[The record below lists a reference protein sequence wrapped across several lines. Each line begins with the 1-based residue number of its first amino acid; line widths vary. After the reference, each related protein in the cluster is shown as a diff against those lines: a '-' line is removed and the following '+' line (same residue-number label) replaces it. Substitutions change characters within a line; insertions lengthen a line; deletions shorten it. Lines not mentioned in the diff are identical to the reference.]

1 MGWMSLNYKIYL
13 DKSKLKHYLYLLPF
27 NSFLFK
33 ESSIVTIKYVFSF
46 FWSLNCTSLVC
57 KLFIQTILDFWAVF
71 ILEIFWIKTFILD
84 ISEILDNIIGYLLIL
99 LNIFY
104 HRSTAI
110 LFGTVLFD
118 TFSRLRELLFLKKIF
133 SKSSYIYFFYPK
145 TSNFHNSGMAV
156 RTELP
161 DPSMNNI
168 FNVLSTGLDGL
179 KCCVT

>member
-1 MGWMSLNYKIYL
+1 MSWMSLNYKIYL
-13 DKSKLKHYLYLLPF
+13 DKHYLYLLPF

-71 ILEIFWIKTFILD
+71 ISEIFWIKTFILD
-84 ISEILDNIIGYLLIL
+84 ISEILDNIIGSYLLIL

-104 HRSTAI
+104 RRSTAI
-110 LFGTVLFD
+110 LFGAVLFD
-118 TFSRLRELLFLKKIF
+118 TFSRLRELLSLKKIF

-145 TSNFHNSGMAV
+145 TSNFHNSGMVV

-161 DPSMNNI
+161 DLSMNNI
-168 FNVLSTGLDGL
+168 FNVLSTGLHGL
-179 KCCVT
+179 KCRVT